1 MARVA
6 YRLAKSVLVHE
17 FRGVRIPPNGTITI
31 AKDMTM
37 WRPELI
43 DSRKRALFS
52 DTRAPGEYGL
62 IAALVVSLVL
72 MFAVACGSDSDG
84 DTPSLPVGPATA
96 QRAADVSATPTAM
109 EPKQAT
115 PVPTQA
121 TVPTAQA
128 TATGTPKPQNT
139 ATPAPT
145 TSPTPV
151 PDSENGDSEA
161 DTSTA
166 ASDDMAAELAPECLT
181 DGTLTDPKLVVSCS
195 NTAMSALN
203 GVKVDI
209 EFNIGALFASMIP
222 QGEEPPGI
230 RMQVIR
236 VSPDEFSMTMEGPDG
251 EMLQFIV
258 TGGAFYANDGSTDQ
272 WVKIALSADEMAE
285 MLMSLE
291 MVERQLQNLDDPSI
305 VWKGVELSEDDSE
318 YIVSYEVTPEQ
329 LGAQG
334 PPLEI
339 QLVLSASS
347 FLHRSV
353 SLLIPD
359 KEAGTA
365 HQLAE
370 LRYSG
375 HNEQLEITAPENY
388 IEGEAPLMHPS
399 GSEDAVGQSGGPEVV
414 ALSKNSDGD
423 VEVTFS
429 EPVTVIG
436 EIGLY
441 VEDTPIGGWRLPYF
455 EGSGTQTLTFNAAD
469 PGNPPLVPG
478 ESRILWFTFG
488 APESDL
494 VGEDGQFAILDFDQW
509 VYPE

>member
-1 MARVA
+1 MIGFHR
-6 YRLAKSVLVHE
+6 
-17 FRGVRIPPNGTITI
+17 
-31 AKDMTM
+31 
-37 WRPELI
+37 
-43 DSRKRALFS
+43 RALFS
-52 DTRAPGEYGL
+52 DTRTLVGYSF
-62 IAALVVSLVL
+62 IAALLVSLVL
-72 MFAVACGSDSDG
+72 MFAVACGSDSEE
-84 DTPSLPVGPATA
+84 DTPSLPVGPATV
-96 QRAADVSATPTAM
+96 QRAVDVSATPTAR

-115 PVPTQA
+115 PVPTLA
-121 TVPTAQA
+121 PVSTAQTTA
-128 TATGTPKPQNT
+128 TATPKPQNT
-139 ATPAPT
+139 ATPTPT
-145 TSPTPV
+145 ISPTPV
-151 PDSENGDSEA
+151 PDSENGDGEP

-166 ASDDMAAELAPECLT
+166 SDDTAVELSPECLT

-195 NTAMSALN
+195 NIAMSALN

-236 VSPDEFSMTMEGPDG
+236 VSPDEFSMTMEGPNG

-258 TGGAFYANDGSTDQ
+258 TGGAFYANDSSSDQ
-272 WVKIALSADEMAE
+272 WIKISLSADEMAE

-305 VWKGVELSEDDSE
+305 VWKGVELSEDNSE

-334 PPLEI
+334 PPLGI

-365 HQLAE
+365 HQLAK

-375 HNEQLEITAPENY
+375 HNEPLEITAPENY
-388 IEGEAPLMHPS
+388 IEGEAPLMPPS
-399 GSEDAVGQSGGPEVV
+399 GSGGAVGQSGGPEVV

-436 EIGLY
+436 GVGLY
-441 VEDTPIGGWRLPYF
+441 VEDSSTGGWSLPYF
-455 EGSGTQTLTFNAAD
+455 EGSGTHTLTFKAD
-469 PGNPPLVPG
+469 DANNPPLVPG
-478 ESRILWFTFG
+478 VSQILWFTFN

-494 VGEDGQFAILDFDQW
+494 VGEEGQFADLDFDQW

>member
-1 MARVA
+1 M
-6 YRLAKSVLVHE
+6 
-17 FRGVRIPPNGTITI
+17 
-31 AKDMTM
+31 
-37 WRPELI
+37 I
-43 DSRKRALFS
+43 DSRKRASFS
-52 DTRAPGEYGL
+52 DTRAPGGYGL
-62 IAALVVSLVL
+62 IAALLVSLVL
-72 MFAVACGSDSDG
+72 MFAVACGSDSER
-84 DTPSLPVGPATA
+84 DTPSLPVGPATV
-96 QRAADVSATPTAM
+96 QQAADVSATTTTM

-115 PVPTQA
+115 PVSTQA
-121 TVPTAQA
+121 TVPTGQA
-128 TATGTPKPQNT
+128 TATATPKPQNT

-145 TSPTPV
+145 TSSTPV
-151 PDSENGDSEA
+151 PDSENGDGEP

-166 ASDDMAAELAPECLT
+166 SDDTAVELAPECLT

-209 EFNIGALFASMIP
+209 EFNIGALFASLIP

-236 VSPDEFSMTMEGPDG
+236 VSPDEFSMTMEGPGG

-258 TGGAFYANDGSTDQ
+258 TGGALYANDGSTDQ
-272 WVKIALSADEMAE
+272 WVKLSLSADEMAE

-291 MVERQLQNLDDPSI
+291 MVENQLQNLDDPSI
-305 VWKGVELSEDDSE
+305 VWKGVELSEDGSE

-359 KEAGTA
+359 KDAGTA

-375 HNEQLEITAPENY
+375 HNEPLEVKAPENY
-388 IEGEAPLMHPS
+388 IEGEAPLMPRS
-399 GSEDAVGQSGGPEVV
+399 GSDGAVGQSGGPEVV

-441 VEDTPIGGWRLPYF
+441 VEDTSTGGWSLPYL
-455 EGSGTQTLTFNAAD
+455 EGGGTPTLTFYAAH
-469 PGNPPLVPG
+469 PGNPPLVPV
-478 ESRILWFTFG
+478 ESRILWFTFDTS
-488 APESDL
+488 ESDL
-494 VGEDGQFAILDFDQW
+494 VGEDGQFANLDFDQW

>member
-1 MARVA
+1 MIGSHR
-6 YRLAKSVLVHE
+6 
-17 FRGVRIPPNGTITI
+17 
-31 AKDMTM
+31 
-37 WRPELI
+37 
-43 DSRKRALFS
+43 RALFS
-52 DTRAPGEYGL
+52 GIRAPGGHGL
-62 IAALVVSLVL
+62 IATLLVSLVL
-72 MFAVACGSDSDG
+72 MFAVACESDSEG
-84 DTPSLPVGPATA
+84 DTPSLPVGPATV
-96 QRAADVSATPTAM
+96 QPAADVSPTPTAT

-128 TATGTPKPQNT
+128 TATATPKPQNT

-145 TSPTPV
+145 TSPTLV
-151 PDSENGDSEA
+151 PDSENGGGELE
-161 DTSTA
+161 TGA
-166 ASDDMAAELAPECLT
+166 APSDEMAAELPPECLT

-195 NTAMSALN
+195 NTAMSVLN

-209 EFNIGALFASMIP
+209 EFNIGALFAGMMP

-236 VSPDEFSMTMEGPDG
+236 VSPDEFSMTMEGPNG

-258 TGGAFYANDGSTDQ
+258 TGGALYANDGSTDQ
-272 WVKIALSADEMAE
+272 WVKTSLSADEMAE

-291 MVERQLQNLDDPSI
+291 MVEHQLQNLDDPSI
-305 VWKGVELSEDDSE
+305 VWKSVELTEDNSE
-318 YIVSYEVTPEQ
+318 YIVSYEATPEQ

-353 SLLIPD
+353 SVLIPD
-359 KEAGTA
+359 NEAGTA

-375 HNEQLEITAPENY
+375 HNEPLEITAPENY
-388 IEGEAPLMHPS
+388 IEGEAPLMPPS
-399 GSEDAVGQSGGPEVV
+399 GSDGAVGQSDVPEVV
-414 ALSKNSDGD
+414 ALSKNSAGD

-436 EIGLY
+436 EVGLY
-441 VEDTPIGGWRLPYF
+441 VQDTSTGGWSLPYF
-455 EGSGTQTLTFNAAD
+455 EGSGTHTLTFNAAD
-469 PGNPPLVPG
+469 PSIPPLVPG
-478 ESRILWFTFG
+478 ESRILGFTFD

-494 VGEDGQFAILDFDQW
+494 VGEDGQFANLDFDQW